1 MLGAN
6 KKTVLLYSVSAVVTL
21 LAMMSTA
28 CSESLDVS
36 SVAEVPAPFPSL
48 AQSRDSL
55 PSADSSVQ
63 NSSVQDSSA
72 QDPIVRALFENVSIT
87 GKTVGLEGIAYGND
101 LSSVYP
107 VVMLYELDPVTLDAT
122 GKILNGSYDERTETF
137 RFDSIAV
144 NSPYAMV
151 EVCSK
156 SNIKRQPGKG
166 WEFAYGNG
174 FVLRKVVD
182 LRENQDLEIGV
193 IGHLKDYRTVL
204 LLQSG
209 MAYDQAKQ
217 QANREILDAFGFFK
231 KSFDLEQVDSS
242 NPDDTVALDF
252 IRYYSQSNPSVVVS
266 TVGRIGSFD
275 SLSDSVRQSWL
286 WSELRAL
293 ENDLLDSIR
302 VDSWMGARSNFAAV
316 LKGFGECTPEKEGTV
331 IETSYKLYNLVCKS
345 GNWSP
350 ENIVASIDSA
360 GVMTDARDGKTYKT
374 VSYNIVGMTETWLAE
389 DLMFSSSDGNY
400 PFPDALALDS
410 NIVIQSY
417 DECVEYWLGEW
428 VKGKSEGMTAK
439 DTMVVESSCEEYR
452 AKKSC
457 LKYES
462 IWAAVD
468 SVVADKGFYQGVCP
482 DGWHL
487 PTGFEWERLLR
498 YVAYNYDNSKET
510 YSAPKYFELAGFGKV
525 LRQDEEHP
533 WGEWEAYYAMAPNA
547 SYRAPG
553 FEIFGPAITFARIS
567 SGYWE
572 ALPRS
577 INNEIGSVVRVRC
590 VKN

>member
-36 SVAEVPAPFPSL
+36 SVAEVPAQSPSL

-72 QDPIVRALFENVSIT
+72 QDSIVRALFENVSIT

-193 IGHLKDYRTVL
+193 IGHLKDYRAVL

-217 QANREILDAFGFFK
+217 HANREILDAFGFRF
-231 KSFDLEQVDSS
+231 
-242 NPDDTVALDF
+242 
-252 IRYYSQSNPSVVVS
+252 
-266 TVGRIGSFD
+266 
-275 SLSDSVRQSWL
+275 
-286 WSELRAL
+286 
-293 ENDLLDSIR
+293 
-302 VDSWMGARSNFAAV
+302 M
-316 LKGFGECTPEKEGTV
+316 
-331 IETSYKLYNLVCKS
+331 
-345 GNWSP
+345 
-350 ENIVASIDSA
+350 
-360 GVMTDARDGKTYKT
+360 
-374 VSYNIVGMTETWLAE
+374 
-389 DLMFSSSDGNY
+389 
-400 PFPDALALDS
+400 
-410 NIVIQSY
+410 
-417 DECVEYWLGEW
+417 
-428 VKGKSEGMTAK
+428 
-439 DTMVVESSCEEYR
+439 
-452 AKKSC
+452 
-457 LKYES
+457 
-462 IWAAVD
+462 
-468 SVVADKGFYQGVCP
+468 
-482 DGWHL
+482 
-487 PTGFEWERLLR
+487 RLFL
-498 YVAYNYDNSKET
+498 
-510 YSAPKYFELAGFGKV
+510 
-525 LRQDEEHP
+525 
-533 WGEWEAYYAMAPNA
+533 
-547 SYRAPG
+547 
-553 FEIFGPAITFARIS
+553 
-567 SGYWE
+567 
-572 ALPRS
+572 
-577 INNEIGSVVRVRC
+577 C
-590 VKN
+590 